1 MINISFIEILLII
14 LLVCLS
20 GLFSG
25 LTLGLLGLDPIG
37 LEIIMSGDTK
47 DSIYARS
54 ILPIRKKGNQLLCTL
69 LLGNVLVNS
78 ALSIIMANI
87 TSGVIGLV
95 LSTTVIVIFG
105 EIIPQ
110 STCSKYSLL
119 IGYKTRWI
127 THGLLIIFFPIAF
140 PLSFILNKF
149 FGNEVGMIYSN
160 TELKKLV
167 KIHETEQLAE
177 LQTNVAN
184 IMTGAL
190 NLETKIVQDVM
201 MPWDNVYKIN
211 INDRLNFETLLEIFK
226 KGYSRIP
233 VFSDNS
239 KKDLEIVGIL
249 FVKELILLDP
259 EDEIPVSSIINTFEH
274 QILKVATDYKL
285 NVMLNDF
292 CSGKGHIAI
301 VKEKIAN
308 NMGLFTEKYV
318 GILTLEDLLESI
330 LQVDI
335 IDETDIAL
343 DRNKKDKYRKFDMN
357 KLKLFDYRRK
367 KPDFISPQE
376 IKAVVHHLKY
386 TYHFFR
392 TIPSNSIEN
401 LIKNS
406 KVIEVL
412 YPDDSNKEFKMIKSP
427 YDMIEQNGLM
437 VYKKHE
443 KSNFMSVILDGKLEI
458 HSGKNNFL
466 SEVSRWYV
474 LCPDIFESVYQSYA
488 NHTRPIDEHIVDFS
502 ARVVSNSRILRISK
516 DDFYNELNKNI
527 NKSESNCNSPSQNI
541 QSSNED
547 EHEHEQIEI
556 EIK

>member
-1 MINISFIEILLII
+1 MVNISLIEIVLII
-14 LLVCLS
+14 VLICLS

-37 LEIIMSGDTK
+37 LEIIMSGNTK

-78 ALSIIMANI
+78 ALSIIMADI
-87 TSGVIGLV
+87 TSGIIGLV
-95 LSTTVIVIFG
+95 LSTTIIVIFG

-110 STCSKYSLL
+110 STCSRYSLL

-127 THGLLIIFFPIAF
+127 THFLLIILFPIAF
-140 PLSFILNKF
+140 PMSFILDKF

-160 TELKKLV
+160 TELKRLV

-190 NLETKIVQDVM
+190 NLETKFVKDVM

-211 INDRLNFETLLEIFK
+211 INDRLNFEILLEIFK

-239 KKDLEIVGIL
+239 NEDVEIVGIL

-285 NVMLNDF
+285 NIMLNDF

-301 VKEKIAN
+301 VKEKTTN
-308 NMGLFTEKYV
+308 NMGLFTEKNV
-318 GILTLEDLLESI
+318 GIVTLEDLLEFI

-343 DRNKKDKYRKFDMN
+343 NRNKQDKYRKFDMN

-401 LIKNS
+401 LIQNS

-412 YPDDSNKEFKMIKSP
+412 YPDNSNKNFTMIKSP

-437 VYKKHE
+437 VYKKNE

-466 SEVSRWYV
+466 SEVSRWFV
-474 LCPDIFESVYQSYA
+474 LCPDIFESVYKSYI
-488 NHTRPIDEHIVDFS
+488 NHTRPINEHIVDFS
-502 ARVVSNSRILRISK
+502 ARVVSNCRILRISK
-516 DDFYNELNKNI
+516 NDFYNELNKND
-527 NKSESNCNSPSQNI
+527 SNCNSPSQNI
-541 QSSNED
+541 QNLSEN
-547 EHEHEQIEI
+547 EQIEI
-556 EIK
+556 EIQ

>member
-1 MINISFIEILLII
+1 
-14 LLVCLS
+14 
-20 GLFSG
+20 
-25 LTLGLLGLDPIG
+25 
-37 LEIIMSGDTK
+37 
-47 DSIYARS
+47 
-54 ILPIRKKGNQLLCTL
+54 
-69 LLGNVLVNS
+69 
-78 ALSIIMANI
+78 
-87 TSGVIGLV
+87 
-95 LSTTVIVIFG
+95 
-105 EIIPQ
+105 
-110 STCSKYSLL
+110 
-119 IGYKTRWI
+119 
-127 THGLLIIFFPIAF
+127 
-140 PLSFILNKF
+140 
-149 FGNEVGMIYSN
+149 MIYSN

-190 NLETKIVQDVM
+190 NLETKFVQDVM

-211 INDRLNFETLLEIFK
+211 INDRLDFETLLEIFK

-233 VFSDNS
+233 VFSNNS
-239 KKDLEIVGIL
+239 KEDLEIVGIL

>member
-1 MINISFIEILLII
+1 MVNISLIEIVLII
-14 LLVCLS
+14 VLICLS

-37 LEIIMSGDTK
+37 LEIIMSGNTK

-78 ALSIIMANI
+78 ALSIIMADI
-87 TSGVIGLV
+87 TSGIIGLV
-95 LSTTVIVIFG
+95 LSTTIIVIFG

-110 STCSKYSLL
+110 STCSRYSLL

-127 THGLLIIFFPIAF
+127 THFLLIILFPIAF
-140 PLSFILNKF
+140 PMSFILDKF

-160 TELKKLV
+160 TELKRLV

-190 NLETKIVQDVM
+190 NLETKFVKDVM

-233 VFSDNS
+233 VFSNNS
-239 KKDLEIVGIL
+239 NEDVEIVGIL

-285 NVMLNDF
+285 NIMLNDF

-301 VKEKIAN
+301 VKEKTTN
-308 NMGLFTEKYV
+308 NMGLFTEKNV
-318 GILTLEDLLESI
+318 GIVTLEDLLEFI

-343 DRNKKDKYRKFDMN
+343 NRNKQDKYRKFDMN

-401 LIKNS
+401 LIQNS

-412 YPDDSNKEFKMIKSP
+412 YPDNSNKNFTMIKSP

-437 VYKKHE
+437 VYKKNE

-466 SEVSRWYV
+466 SEVSRWFV
-474 LCPDIFESVYQSYA
+474 LCPDIFESVYKSYI
-488 NHTRPIDEHIVDFS
+488 NHTRPINEHIVDFS
-502 ARVVSNSRILRISK
+502 ARVVSNCRILRISK
-516 DDFYNELNKNI
+516 NDFYNELNKND
-527 NKSESNCNSPSQNI
+527 SNCNSPSQNI
-541 QSSNED
+541 QNLSEN
-547 EHEHEQIEI
+547 EQIEI
-556 EIK
+556 EIQ

>member
-37 LEIIMSGDTK
+37 LEIIMSGNTK

-127 THGLLIIFFPIAF
+127 THFLLIILFPIAF

-149 FGNEVGMIYSN
+149 FGDEVGMIYSN

-190 NLETKIVQDVM
+190 NLETKFVQDVM

-392 TIPSNSIEN
+392 TIPSDNIEN

-412 YPDDSNKEFKMIKSP
+412 YPDNSNKNFSMVKSP

-437 VYKKHE
+437 VYKKNE

-474 LCPDIFESVYQSYA
+474 LCPDIFESMHKSYL
-488 NHTRPIDEHIVDFS
+488 NHIRPIDEHIVDFS
-502 ARVVSNSRILRISK
+502 ARVVSNCRILRISK

-527 NKSESNCNSPSQNI
+527 SKNKSNCNSPSQSI
-541 QSSNED
+541 HSSS
-547 EHEHEQIEI
+547 EHEQIEI
-556 EIK
+556 EIQ

>member
-1 MINISFIEILLII
+1 MVNISLIEIVLII
-14 LLVCLS
+14 VLICLS

-37 LEIIMSGDTK
+37 LEIIMSGNTK

-78 ALSIIMANI
+78 ALSIIMADI
-87 TSGVIGLV
+87 TSGIIGLV
-95 LSTTVIVIFG
+95 LSTTIIVIFG

-110 STCSKYSLL
+110 STCSRYSLL

-127 THGLLIIFFPIAF
+127 THFLLIILFPIAF
-140 PLSFILNKF
+140 PMSFILDKF

-160 TELKKLV
+160 TELKRLV

-190 NLETKIVQDVM
+190 NLETKFVKDVM

-233 VFSDNS
+233 VFSNNS
-239 KKDLEIVGIL
+239 NEDVEIVGIL

-285 NVMLNDF
+285 NIMLNYF

-301 VKEKIAN
+301 VKEKTTN
-308 NMGLFTEKYV
+308 NMGLFTEKNV

-343 DRNKKDKYRKFDMN
+343 NRNKQDKYRKFDMN

-401 LIKNS
+401 LIQNS

-412 YPDDSNKEFKMIKSP
+412 YPDNSNKNFTMIKSP

-437 VYKKHE
+437 VYKKNE

-466 SEVSRWYV
+466 SEVSRWFV
-474 LCPDIFESVYQSYA
+474 LCPDIFESVYKSYI
-488 NHTRPIDEHIVDFS
+488 NHTRPINEHIVDFS
-502 ARVVSNSRILRISK
+502 ARVVSNCRILRISK
-516 DDFYNELNKNI
+516 NDFYNELNKND
-527 NKSESNCNSPSQNI
+527 SNCNSPSQNI
-541 QSSNED
+541 QNLSEN
-547 EHEHEQIEI
+547 EQIEI
-556 EIK
+556 EIQ

>member
-37 LEIIMSGDTK
+37 LEIIMSGNTK

-78 ALSIIMANI
+78 SLSIIMANI

-127 THGLLIIFFPIAF
+127 THFLLIILFPIAF

-149 FGNEVGMIYSN
+149 FGDEVGMIYSN

-190 NLETKIVQDVM
+190 NLETKFVQDVM

-392 TIPSNSIEN
+392 TIPSDNIEN

-412 YPDDSNKEFKMIKSP
+412 YPDNSNKNFSMVKSP

-437 VYKKHE
+437 VYKKNE

-474 LCPDIFESVYQSYA
+474 LCPDIFESMHKSYL
-488 NHTRPIDEHIVDFS
+488 NHIRPIDEHIVDFS
-502 ARVVSNSRILRISK
+502 ARVVSNCRILRISK

-527 NKSESNCNSPSQNI
+527 SKNKSNCNSPSQSI
-541 QSSNED
+541 HSSS
-547 EHEHEQIEI
+547 EHEQIEI
-556 EIK
+556 EIQ

>member
-1 MINISFIEILLII
+1 MVNISLIEIVLII
-14 LLVCLS
+14 VLICLS

-37 LEIIMSGDTK
+37 LEIIMSGNTK

-78 ALSIIMANI
+78 ALSIIMADI
-87 TSGVIGLV
+87 TSGIIGLV
-95 LSTTVIVIFG
+95 LSTTIIVIFG

-110 STCSKYSLL
+110 STCSRYSLL

-127 THGLLIIFFPIAF
+127 THFLLIILFPIAF
-140 PLSFILNKF
+140 PMSFILDKF

-160 TELKKLV
+160 TELKRLV

-190 NLETKIVQDVM
+190 NLETKFVKDVM

-211 INDRLNFETLLEIFK
+211 INDRLNFEILLEIFK

-233 VFSDNS
+233 VFSNNS
-239 KKDLEIVGIL
+239 NEDVEIVGIL

-285 NVMLNDF
+285 NIMLNDF

-301 VKEKIAN
+301 VKEKTTN
-308 NMGLFTEKYV
+308 NMGLFTEKNV
-318 GILTLEDLLESI
+318 GIVTLEDLLEFI

-343 DRNKKDKYRKFDMN
+343 NRNKQDKYRKFDMN

-401 LIKNS
+401 LIQNS

-412 YPDDSNKEFKMIKSP
+412 YPDNSNKNFTMIKSP

-437 VYKKHE
+437 VYKKNE

-466 SEVSRWYV
+466 SEVSRWFV
-474 LCPDIFESVYQSYA
+474 LCPDIFESVYKSYI
-488 NHTRPIDEHIVDFS
+488 NHTRPINEHIVDFS
-502 ARVVSNSRILRISK
+502 ARVVSNCRILRISK
-516 DDFYNELNKNI
+516 NDFYNELNKND
-527 NKSESNCNSPSQNI
+527 SNCNSPSQNI
-541 QSSNED
+541 QNLSEN
-547 EHEHEQIEI
+547 EQIEI
-556 EIK
+556 EIEIQ

>member
-1 MINISFIEILLII
+1 MVNISLIEIVLII
-14 LLVCLS
+14 VLICLS

-37 LEIIMSGDTK
+37 LEIIMSGNTK

-78 ALSIIMANI
+78 ALSIIMADI
-87 TSGVIGLV
+87 TSGIIGLV
-95 LSTTVIVIFG
+95 LSTTIIVIFG

-110 STCSKYSLL
+110 STCSRYSLL

-127 THGLLIIFFPIAF
+127 THFLLIILFPIAF
-140 PLSFILNKF
+140 PMSFILDKF

-160 TELKKLV
+160 TELKRLV

-190 NLETKIVQDVM
+190 NLETKFVKDVM

-239 KKDLEIVGIL
+239 NEDVEIVGIL

-285 NVMLNDF
+285 NIMLNDF

-301 VKEKIAN
+301 VKEKTTN
-308 NMGLFTEKYV
+308 NMGLFTEKNV

-343 DRNKKDKYRKFDMN
+343 NRNKQDKYRKFDMN

-401 LIKNS
+401 LIQNS

-412 YPDDSNKEFKMIKSP
+412 YPDNSNKNFTMIKSP

-437 VYKKHE
+437 VYKKNE

-466 SEVSRWYV
+466 SEVSRWFV
-474 LCPDIFESVYQSYA
+474 LCPDIFESVYKSYI
-488 NHTRPIDEHIVDFS
+488 NHTRPINEHIVDFS
-502 ARVVSNSRILRISK
+502 ARVVSNCRILRISK
-516 DDFYNELNKNI
+516 NDFYNELNKND
-527 NKSESNCNSPSQNI
+527 SNCNSPSQNI
-541 QSSNED
+541 QNLSEN
-547 EHEHEQIEI
+547 EQIEI
-556 EIK
+556 EIQ

>member
-1 MINISFIEILLII
+1 MVNISLIEIILII
-14 LLVCLS
+14 LLICLS

-37 LEIIMSGDTK
+37 LEIIMSGNTK

-87 TSGVIGLV
+87 TSGIIGLV
-95 LSTTVIVIFG
+95 LSTTIIVIFG

-110 STCSKYSLL
+110 STCSRYSLL

-127 THGLLIIFFPIAF
+127 THFLLIILFPIAF

-160 TELKKLV
+160 TELKRLV

-190 NLETKIVQDVM
+190 NLETKFVKDVM

-233 VFSDNS
+233 VFSNNS
-239 KKDLEIVGIL
+239 NEDVEIVGIL

-285 NVMLNDF
+285 NIMLNDF

-301 VKEKIAN
+301 VKEKTTN
-308 NMGLFTEKYV
+308 NMGLFTEKNV

-343 DRNKKDKYRKFDMN
+343 DRNKQDKYRKFDMN

-412 YPDDSNKEFKMIKSP
+412 YPDNSNKNFTMIKSP

-437 VYKKHE
+437 VYKKNE
-443 KSNFMSVILDGKLEI
+443 KSNFMSVVLDGKLEI

-466 SEVSRWYV
+466 SEVSRWFV
-474 LCPDIFESVYQSYA
+474 LCPDIFESVYKSYV
-488 NHTRPIDEHIVDFS
+488 NHIRPINEHIVDFS
-502 ARVVSNSRILRISK
+502 ARVVSNCRILRISK
-516 DDFYNELNKNI
+516 DDFYNELNKN
-527 NKSESNCNSPSQNI
+527 NSSCNSPI
-541 QSSNED
+541 QSSNESLN
-547 EHEHEQIEI
+547 ENEQIEI
-556 EIK
+556 EIQ

>member
-1 MINISFIEILLII
+1 MVNISLIEIVLII
-14 LLVCLS
+14 VLICLS

-37 LEIIMSGDTK
+37 LEIIMSGNTK

-78 ALSIIMANI
+78 ALSIIMADI
-87 TSGVIGLV
+87 TSGIIGLV
-95 LSTTVIVIFG
+95 LSTTIIVIFG

-110 STCSKYSLL
+110 STCSRYSLL

-127 THGLLIIFFPIAF
+127 THFLLIILFPIAF
-140 PLSFILNKF
+140 PMSFILDKF

-160 TELKKLV
+160 TELKRLV

-190 NLETKIVQDVM
+190 NLETKFVKDVM

-233 VFSDNS
+233 VFSNNS
-239 KKDLEIVGIL
+239 NEDVEIVGIL

-285 NVMLNDF
+285 NIMLNDF

-301 VKEKIAN
+301 VKEKTTN
-308 NMGLFTEKYV
+308 NMGLFTEKNV

-343 DRNKKDKYRKFDMN
+343 NRNKQDKYRKFDMN

-401 LIKNS
+401 LIQNS

-412 YPDDSNKEFKMIKSP
+412 YPDNSNKNFTMIKSP

-437 VYKKHE
+437 VYKKNE

-466 SEVSRWYV
+466 SEVSRWFV
-474 LCPDIFESVYQSYA
+474 LCPDIFESVYKSYI
-488 NHTRPIDEHIVDFS
+488 NHTRPINEHIVDFS
-502 ARVVSNSRILRISK
+502 ARVVSNCRILRISK
-516 DDFYNELNKNI
+516 NDFYNELNKND
-527 NKSESNCNSPSQNI
+527 SNCNSPSQNI
-541 QSSNED
+541 QNLSEN
-547 EHEHEQIEI
+547 EQIEI
-556 EIK
+556 EIQ

>member
-1 MINISFIEILLII
+1 MVNISLIEIILII
-14 LLVCLS
+14 LLICLS

-47 DSIYARS
+47 DSMYARS

-78 ALSIIMANI
+78 ALSIIMADI
-87 TSGVIGLV
+87 TSGIIGLV
-95 LSTTVIVIFG
+95 LSTTIIVIFG

-110 STCSKYSLL
+110 STCSRYSLL

-127 THGLLIIFFPIAF
+127 THFLLIILFPIAF
-140 PLSFILNKF
+140 PMSFILDKF

-160 TELKKLV
+160 TELKRLV

-190 NLETKIVQDVM
+190 NLETKFVKDVM

-211 INDRLNFETLLEIFK
+211 INDRLNFEILLEIFK

-233 VFSDNS
+233 VFSNNS
-239 KKDLEIVGIL
+239 NEDVEIVGIL

-285 NVMLNDF
+285 NIMLNDF

-301 VKEKIAN
+301 VKEKTTN
-308 NMGLFTEKYV
+308 NMGLFTEKNV
-318 GILTLEDLLESI
+318 GIVTLEDLLEFI

-343 DRNKKDKYRKFDMN
+343 NRNKQDKYRKFDMN

-401 LIKNS
+401 LIQNS

-412 YPDDSNKEFKMIKSP
+412 YPDNSNKNFTMIKSP

-437 VYKKHE
+437 VYKKNE

-458 HSGKNNFL
+458 HSGKNDFL
-466 SEVSRWYV
+466 SEVSRWFV
-474 LCPDIFESVYQSYA
+474 LCPDIFESVYKSYI
-488 NHTRPIDEHIVDFS
+488 NHTRPVNAHVVDFS

-516 DDFYNELNKNI
+516 DDFYNELIKN
-527 NKSESNCNSPSQNI
+527 NSNCNSPSPKI
-541 QSSNED
+541 IHSNENK
-547 EHEHEQIEI
+547 QIKIEI
-556 EIK
+556 Q

>member
-37 LEIIMSGDTK
+37 LEIIMSGNTK

-78 ALSIIMANI
+78 SLSIIMANI

-127 THGLLIIFFPIAF
+127 THFLLIILFPIAF

-190 NLETKIVQDVM
+190 NLETKFVQDVM

-392 TIPSNSIEN
+392 TIPSNNIEN

-412 YPDDSNKEFKMIKSP
+412 YPDTSNKNFSMVKSP

-437 VYKKHE
+437 VYKKNE

-474 LCPDIFESVYQSYA
+474 LCPDIFESMYKSYL
-488 NHTRPIDEHIVDFS
+488 NHIRPIDEHIVDFS
-502 ARVVSNSRILRISK
+502 ARVVSNCRILRISK

-527 NKSESNCNSPSQNI
+527 PKNESNCNSPSQNI
-541 QSSNED
+541 HSSS
-547 EHEHEQIEI
+547 EHEQIEI
-556 EIK
+556 EIQ

>member
-1 MINISFIEILLII
+1 MVNISLIEIILII
-14 LLVCLS
+14 LLICLS

-47 DSIYARS
+47 DSMYARS

-78 ALSIIMANI
+78 ALSIIMADI
-87 TSGVIGLV
+87 TSGIIGLV
-95 LSTTVIVIFG
+95 LSTTIIVIFG

-110 STCSKYSLL
+110 STCSRYSLL

-127 THGLLIIFFPIAF
+127 THFLLIILFPIAF
-140 PLSFILNKF
+140 PMSFILDKF

-160 TELKKLV
+160 TELKRLV

-190 NLETKIVQDVM
+190 NLETKFVKDVM

-211 INDRLNFETLLEIFK
+211 INDRLNFEILLEIFK

-233 VFSDNS
+233 VFSNNS
-239 KKDLEIVGIL
+239 NEDVEIVGIL

-285 NVMLNDF
+285 NIMLNDF

-301 VKEKIAN
+301 VKEKTTN
-308 NMGLFTEKYV
+308 NMGLFTEKNV
-318 GILTLEDLLESI
+318 GIVTLEDLLEFI

-343 DRNKKDKYRKFDMN
+343 NRNKQDKYRKFDMN

-401 LIKNS
+401 LIQNS

-412 YPDDSNKEFKMIKSP
+412 YPDNSNKNFTMIKSP

-437 VYKKHE
+437 VYKKNE

-466 SEVSRWYV
+466 SEVSRWFV
-474 LCPDIFESVYQSYA
+474 LCPDIFESVYKSYI
-488 NHTRPIDEHIVDFS
+488 NHTRPINEHIVDFS
-502 ARVVSNSRILRISK
+502 ARVVSNCRILRISK
-516 DDFYNELNKNI
+516 NDFYNELNKND
-527 NKSESNCNSPSQNI
+527 SNCNSPSQNI
-541 QSSNED
+541 QNLSEN
-547 EHEHEQIEI
+547 EQIEI
-556 EIK
+556 EIQ

>member
-1 MINISFIEILLII
+1 MVNISLIEIILII
-14 LLVCLS
+14 LLICLS

-47 DSIYARS
+47 DSMYARS

-95 LSTTVIVIFG
+95 LSTTCIVIFG

-110 STCSKYSLL
+110 STCSRYSLL

-127 THGLLIIFFPIAF
+127 TQILLIILSPIAF
-140 PLSFILNKF
+140 PMSFILDKF
-149 FGNEVGMIYSN
+149 FGDEVGMIYSN

-167 KIHETEQLAE
+167 KIHEKEQLAE
-177 LQTNVAN
+177 LQTCVAN

-190 NLETKIVQDVM
+190 NLETKFVKDVM

-211 INDRLNFETLLEIFK
+211 INDRLNFEILLEIFK

-233 VFSDNS
+233 VFSNNS
-239 KKDLEIVGIL
+239 NEDVEIVGIL

-285 NVMLNDF
+285 NIMLNDF

-301 VKEKIAN
+301 VKEKTTN
-308 NMGLFTEKYV
+308 NMGLFTEKNV
-318 GILTLEDLLESI
+318 GIVTLEDLLEFI

-343 DRNKKDKYRKFDMN
+343 NRNKQDKYRKFDMN

-401 LIKNS
+401 LIQNS

-412 YPDDSNKEFKMIKSP
+412 YPDNSNKNFTMIKSP

-437 VYKKHE
+437 VYKKNE

-458 HSGKNNFL
+458 HSGKNDFL
-466 SEVSRWYV
+466 SEVSRWFV
-474 LCPDIFESVYQSYA
+474 LCPDIFESVYKSYM
-488 NHTRPIDEHIVDFS
+488 NHTTPMNNYAVDFS

-516 DDFYNELNKNI
+516 DDFYNELIKN
-527 NKSESNCNSPSQNI
+527 NSNCNSPSPKI
-541 QSSNED
+541 RYSNEN
-547 EHEHEQIEI
+547 EQIKI
-556 EIK
+556 EIQ

>member
-1 MINISFIEILLII
+1 MFDILFEIILII
-14 LLVCLS
+14 ILICLS

-25 LTLGLLGLDPIG
+25 LTLGLLSLDPIG
-37 LEIIMSGDTK
+37 LEIIMSGDTQN
-47 DSIYARS
+47 SIYARS
-54 ILPIRKKGNQLLCTL
+54 IYPIRKKGNRLLCTL
-69 LLGNVLVNS
+69 LLGNVIVNS
-78 ALSIIMANI
+78 SLSILMANI
-87 TSGVIGLV
+87 TSGIIGLV

-105 EIIPQ
+105 EILPQ
-110 STCSKYSLL
+110 ATCSRYSLL

-127 THGLLIIFFPIAF
+127 THFLLIILFPITL
-140 PLSFILNKF
+140 PISIILDKF

-167 KIHETEQLAE
+167 KIHETEKFAE

-190 NLETKIVQDVM
+190 NLDTKCVKDVM
-201 MPWDNVYKIN
+201 MPWDSVYKIN
-211 INDRLNFETLLEIFK
+211 INTRLNFEILLEIFK

-233 VFSDNS
+233 VFSENPTED
-239 KKDLEIVGIL
+239 DIIGII

-301 VKEKIAN
+301 VKEKITN
-308 NMGLFTEKYV
+308 NMGLYIEKNV

-343 DRNKKDKYRKFDMN
+343 NSDNKQNKYREFDIS

-367 KPDFISPQE
+367 KPNFISPQE
-376 IKAVVHHLKY
+376 IKAVIHHLKY

-392 TIPSNSIEN
+392 AITDNCIEN

-406 KVIEVL
+406 KVIEVQ
-412 YPDDSNKEFKMIKSP
+412 YPNNLKNNFRMNKSP

-437 VYKKHE
+437 VYKKNE
-443 KSNFMSVILDGKLEI
+443 ESSFMSVILDGKLEI

-474 LCPDIFESVYQSYA
+474 LCPDIFESVYQSYK
-488 NHTRPIDEHIVDFS
+488 NNTRPITHNIVDFS
-502 ARVVSNSRILRISK
+502 ARVVSTSRILRISK
-516 DDFYNELNKNI
+516 EDFYNELNQSHSKNNMI
-527 NKSESNCNSPSQNI
+527 EEKNTIEENDI
-541 QSSNED
+541 V
-547 EHEHEQIEI
+547 EQIKI
-556 EIK
+556 DIN

>member
-1 MINISFIEILLII
+1 MVNISLIEIILII
-14 LLVCLS
+14 LLICLS

-37 LEIIMSGDTK
+37 LEIIMSGNTK

-87 TSGVIGLV
+87 TSGIIGLV
-95 LSTTVIVIFG
+95 LSTTIIVIFG

-110 STCSKYSLL
+110 STCSRYSLL

-127 THGLLIIFFPIAF
+127 THFLLIILFPIAF

-160 TELKKLV
+160 TELKRLV

-190 NLETKIVQDVM
+190 NLETKFVKDVM

-239 KKDLEIVGIL
+239 KKDIEDVEILGIL

-285 NVMLNDF
+285 NIMLNDF

-301 VKEKIAN
+301 VKEKTTN
-308 NMGLFTEKYV
+308 NMGLFTEKNV

-343 DRNKKDKYRKFDMN
+343 DRNKQDKHRKFDMN

-412 YPDDSNKEFKMIKSP
+412 YPDSSNKKFTMIKSP

-437 VYKKHE
+437 VYKKNE
-443 KSNFMSVILDGKLEI
+443 KSNFMSVVLDGKLEI

-466 SEVSRWYV
+466 SEVSRWFV
-474 LCPDIFESVYQSYA
+474 LCPDIFESIYKSYV
-488 NHTRPIDEHIVDFS
+488 NHARPMNEHIVDFS
-502 ARVVSNSRILRISK
+502 ARVVSNCRILRISK
-516 DDFYNELNKNI
+516 DDFYNELNKN
-527 NKSESNCNSPSQNI
+527 NSSCNSPI
-541 QSSNED
+541 QSSNESLN
-547 EHEHEQIEI
+547 ENEQIEI
-556 EIK
+556 EIQ

>member
-1 MINISFIEILLII
+1 MVNISLIEIVLII
-14 LLVCLS
+14 VLICLS

-37 LEIIMSGDTK
+37 LEIIMSGNTK

-78 ALSIIMANI
+78 ALSIIMADI
-87 TSGVIGLV
+87 TSGIIGLV
-95 LSTTVIVIFG
+95 LSTTIIVIFG

-110 STCSKYSLL
+110 STCSRYSLL

-127 THGLLIIFFPIAF
+127 THFLLIILFPIAF
-140 PLSFILNKF
+140 PMSFILDKF

-160 TELKKLV
+160 TELKRLV

-190 NLETKIVQDVM
+190 NLETKFVKDVM

-211 INDRLNFETLLEIFK
+211 INDRLNFEILLEIFK

-233 VFSDNS
+233 VFSNNS
-239 KKDLEIVGIL
+239 NEDVEIVGIL

-285 NVMLNDF
+285 NIMLNDF

-301 VKEKIAN
+301 VKEKTTN
-308 NMGLFTEKYV
+308 NMGLFTEKNV
-318 GILTLEDLLESI
+318 GIVTLEDLLEFI

-343 DRNKKDKYRKFDMN
+343 NRNKQDKYRKFDMN

-401 LIKNS
+401 LIQNS

-412 YPDDSNKEFKMIKSP
+412 YPDNSNKNFTMIKSP

-437 VYKKHE
+437 VYKKNE

-466 SEVSRWYV
+466 SEVSRWFV
-474 LCPDIFESVYQSYA
+474 LCPDIFESVYKSYI
-488 NHTRPIDEHIVDFS
+488 NHTRPINEHIVDFS
-502 ARVVSNSRILRISK
+502 ARVVSNCRILRISK
-516 DDFYNELNKNI
+516 NDFYNELNKND
-527 NKSESNCNSPSQNI
+527 SNCNSPSQNI
-541 QSSNED
+541 QNLSEN
-547 EHEHEQIEI
+547 EQIEI
-556 EIK
+556 EIQ

>member
-1 MINISFIEILLII
+1 MINISFVEILLII

-37 LEIIMSGDTK
+37 LQIIMSGNTK

-127 THGLLIIFFPIAF
+127 THALLIIFFPIAF

-190 NLETKIVQDVM
+190 NLETKLVQDVM

-274 QILKVATDYKL
+274 QILKVSTDYKL

-301 VKEKIAN
+301 VKEKTAN

-392 TIPSNSIEN
+392 TIPSNNIEN

-412 YPDDSNKEFKMIKSP
+412 YPDTSNKNFSMVKSP

-437 VYKKHE
+437 VYKKNE

-474 LCPDIFESVYQSYA
+474 LCPDIFESMYKSYL
-488 NHTRPIDEHIVDFS
+488 NHIRPIDEHIVDFS
-502 ARVVSNSRILRISK
+502 ARVVSNCRILRISK

-527 NKSESNCNSPSQNI
+527 PKNESNCNSPSQNI
-541 QSSNED
+541 HSSS
-547 EHEHEQIEI
+547 EHEQIEI
-556 EIK
+556 EIQ

>member
-1 MINISFIEILLII
+1 MVNISLIEIVLII
-14 LLVCLS
+14 VLICLS

-37 LEIIMSGDTK
+37 LEIIMSGNTK

-78 ALSIIMANI
+78 SLSIIMADI
-87 TSGVIGLV
+87 TSGIIGLV
-95 LSTTVIVIFG
+95 LSTTIIVIFG

-110 STCSKYSLL
+110 STCSRYSLL

-127 THGLLIIFFPIAF
+127 THFLLIILFPIAF
-140 PLSFILNKF
+140 PMSFILDKF

-160 TELKKLV
+160 TELKRLV

-190 NLETKIVQDVM
+190 NLETKFVKDVM

-211 INDRLNFETLLEIFK
+211 INDRLNFEILLEIFK

-239 KKDLEIVGIL
+239 NEDVEIVGIL

-285 NVMLNDF
+285 NIMLNDF

-301 VKEKIAN
+301 VKEKTTN
-308 NMGLFTEKYV
+308 NMGLFTEKNV
-318 GILTLEDLLESI
+318 GIVTLEDLLEFI

-343 DRNKKDKYRKFDMN
+343 NRNKQDKYRKFDMN

-401 LIKNS
+401 LIQNS

-412 YPDDSNKEFKMIKSP
+412 YPDNSNKNFTMIKSP

-437 VYKKHE
+437 VYKKNE

-466 SEVSRWYV
+466 SEVSRWFV
-474 LCPDIFESVYQSYA
+474 LCPDIFESVYKSYI
-488 NHTRPIDEHIVDFS
+488 NHTRPINEHIVDFS
-502 ARVVSNSRILRISK
+502 ARVVSNCRILRISK
-516 DDFYNELNKNI
+516 NDFYNELNKND
-527 NKSESNCNSPSQNI
+527 SNCNSPSQNI
-541 QSSNED
+541 QNLSEN
-547 EHEHEQIEI
+547 EQIEI
-556 EIK
+556 EIEIQ

>member
-1 MINISFIEILLII
+1 MVNISLIEIILII
-14 LLVCLS
+14 LLICLS

-47 DSIYARS
+47 DSMYARS

-87 TSGVIGLV
+87 TSGIIGLV
-95 LSTTVIVIFG
+95 LSTTCIVIFG

-110 STCSKYSLL
+110 STCSRYSLL

-127 THGLLIIFFPIAF
+127 TQILLIILSPIAF
-140 PLSFILNKF
+140 PMSFILDKF
-149 FGNEVGMIYSN
+149 FGDEVGMIYSN

-167 KIHETEQLAE
+167 KIHEKEQLAE
-177 LQTNVAN
+177 LQTSVAN

-190 NLETKIVQDVM
+190 NLETKFVKDVM

-211 INDRLNFETLLEIFK
+211 INDRLNFEILLEIFK

-233 VFSDNS
+233 VFSNNS
-239 KKDLEIVGIL
+239 NEDVEIVGIL

-285 NVMLNDF
+285 NIMLNDF

-301 VKEKIAN
+301 VKEKTTN
-308 NMGLFTEKYV
+308 NMGLFTEKNV
-318 GILTLEDLLESI
+318 GIVTLEDLLEFI

-343 DRNKKDKYRKFDMN
+343 NRNKQDKYRKFDMN

-401 LIKNS
+401 LIQNS

-412 YPDDSNKEFKMIKSP
+412 YPDNSNKNFTMIKSP

-437 VYKKHE
+437 VYKKNE

-466 SEVSRWYV
+466 SEVSRWFV
-474 LCPDIFESVYQSYA
+474 LCPDIFESVYKSYI
-488 NHTRPIDEHIVDFS
+488 NHTRPINEHIVDFS
-502 ARVVSNSRILRISK
+502 ARVVSNCRILRISK
-516 DDFYNELNKNI
+516 NDFYNELNKND
-527 NKSESNCNSPSQNI
+527 SNCNSPSQNI
-541 QSSNED
+541 QNLSEN
-547 EHEHEQIEI
+547 EQIEI
-556 EIK
+556 EIQ

>member
-1 MINISFIEILLII
+1 MVNISLIEIVLII
-14 LLVCLS
+14 VLICLS

-37 LEIIMSGDTK
+37 LEIIMSGNTK

-78 ALSIIMANI
+78 SLSIIMADI
-87 TSGVIGLV
+87 TSGIIGLV
-95 LSTTVIVIFG
+95 LSTTIIVIFG

-110 STCSKYSLL
+110 STCSRYSLL

-127 THGLLIIFFPIAF
+127 THFLLIILFPIAF
-140 PLSFILNKF
+140 PMSFILDKF

-160 TELKKLV
+160 TELKRLV

-190 NLETKIVQDVM
+190 NLETKFVKDVM

-211 INDRLNFETLLEIFK
+211 INDRLNFEILLEIFK

-239 KKDLEIVGIL
+239 NEDVEIVGIL

-285 NVMLNDF
+285 NIMLNDF

-301 VKEKIAN
+301 VKEKTTN
-308 NMGLFTEKYV
+308 NMGLFTEKNV
-318 GILTLEDLLESI
+318 GIVTLEDLLEFI

-343 DRNKKDKYRKFDMN
+343 NRNKQDKYRKFDMN

-401 LIKNS
+401 LIQNS

-412 YPDDSNKEFKMIKSP
+412 YPDNSNKNFTMIKSP

-437 VYKKHE
+437 VYKKNE

-466 SEVSRWYV
+466 SEVSRWFV
-474 LCPDIFESVYQSYA
+474 LCPDIFESVYKSYI
-488 NHTRPIDEHIVDFS
+488 NHTRPINEHIVDFS
-502 ARVVSNSRILRISK
+502 ARVVSNCRILRISK
-516 DDFYNELNKNI
+516 NDFYNELNKND
-527 NKSESNCNSPSQNI
+527 SNCNSPSQNI
-541 QSSNED
+541 QNLSEN
-547 EHEHEQIEI
+547 EQIEI
-556 EIK
+556 EIEIK

>member
-1 MINISFIEILLII
+1 MVNISLIEIVLII
-14 LLVCLS
+14 VLICLS

-37 LEIIMSGDTK
+37 LEIIMSGNTK

-78 ALSIIMANI
+78 ALSIIMADI
-87 TSGVIGLV
+87 TSGIIGLV
-95 LSTTVIVIFG
+95 LSTTIIVIFG

-110 STCSKYSLL
+110 STCSRYSLL

-127 THGLLIIFFPIAF
+127 THFLLIILFPIAF
-140 PLSFILNKF
+140 PMSFILDKF

-160 TELKKLV
+160 TELKRLV

-190 NLETKIVQDVM
+190 NLETKFVKDVM

-211 INDRLNFETLLEIFK
+211 INDRLNFEILLEIFK

-233 VFSDNS
+233 VFSNNS
-239 KKDLEIVGIL
+239 NEDVEIVGIL
-249 FVKELILLDP
+249 SVKELILLDP

-285 NVMLNDF
+285 NIMLNDF

-301 VKEKIAN
+301 VKEKTTN
-308 NMGLFTEKYV
+308 NMGLFTEKNV
-318 GILTLEDLLESI
+318 GIVTLEDLLEFI

-343 DRNKKDKYRKFDMN
+343 NRNKQDKYRKFDMN

-401 LIKNS
+401 LIQNS

-412 YPDDSNKEFKMIKSP
+412 YPDNSNKNFTMIKSP

-437 VYKKHE
+437 VYKKNE

-466 SEVSRWYV
+466 SEVSRWFV
-474 LCPDIFESVYQSYA
+474 LCPDIFESVYKSYI
-488 NHTRPIDEHIVDFS
+488 NHTRPINEHIVDFS
-502 ARVVSNSRILRISK
+502 ARVVSNCRILRISK
-516 DDFYNELNKNI
+516 NDFYNELNKND
-527 NKSESNCNSPSQNI
+527 SNCNSPSQNI
-541 QSSNED
+541 QNLSEN
-547 EHEHEQIEI
+547 EQIEI
-556 EIK
+556 EIQ